1 MNSGDCVDHFPIRMF
16 QIGSEETEPELSSE
30 YQAECKIDSHC
41 QGLKLCCTNGTF
53 LKCVPF
59 QNEVGFD
66 YYLGWARLKVN
77 VSEMDT
83 NHSSWDHLALLRD
96 TSGWLTAAL
105 LTHNTSD
112 ANVHVLCPEPTP
124 GDQQDPALGFM
135 LAVNQNYSLE
145 WLCQGFRNLTA
156 TSEYLWDV
164 KLGDSIL
171 QTENTLTVQGQTV
184 DVCNAMQA
192 TQSANASIVTTVTI
206 QPTMMLENVTA
217 ENSTTPDGKSNG
229 TDSTD
234 SMWIK
239 SSTTDTPNVTWPV
252 NQAGQRSPTTTILPT
267 QTTVRSEMVT
277 DTTAAITMETALTA
291 FRASVLVTNRNFTQ
305 ELNSKTSLA
314 YGRLEEL
321 FISQLSQL
329 LTEAAD
335 VTFNRT
341 PDLTMLVEGFRK
353 GSVIV
358 DFILLTHSGENVTL
372 AAIKSLLISA
382 VNQSLISDSGLHMSY
397 GNIEDFDPCENNTC
411 ASFCKALSEMYQCTC
426 LNGRNGSWFAYPGNR
441 TTPCSGALAV
451 ITNPLVWELEKLIQ
465 IVDFE
470 NDTGCSFSRN
480 TPDTFG
486 ILQVKDLCQ
495 NISEAITDLWLEWKN
510 EVLRL
515 YLEGPNI
522 AVCRFSVTPEQEM
535 TYKIIYSTD
544 GVKGSFLVDYAHL
557 NDDQSASFAKNET
570 LNVTMIQQRR
580 SFTFPE
586 NESLNVTVSIQ
597 SRLARNP
604 QLFIKSCRAMSS
616 SRVPEGDQLIK
627 DGCPES
633 KGVSIFHNGDSSL
646 VLLSVEASFAKN
658 VTYLKCELQICA
670 ENQCACTH
678 HLDKI
683 YMEELK
689 ENYIEIGPITVLRTK
704 PKDKAEPS
712 MLMVILLSVGAILLV
727 ILLIGFL
734 RYMYR
739 HVAGSSFSIKTRN
752 IFSRRSPVN
761 PVTLKSWKQV

>member
-1 MNSGDCVDHFPIRMF
+1 MREIILCIMVTFSITVWNVQTGLTQTAEVSTEEENCTEANGQQPVLAALENVSMSMNSGDCVDHFPIRMF

-30 YQAECKIDSHC
+30 YQAECKIDSRC

-53 LKCVPF
+53 LKCAPF

-66 YYLGWARLKVN
+66 YYFGWAKLKVN

-83 NHSSWDHLALLRD
+83 NHSSWDYLDLLRN

-112 ANVHVLCPEPTP
+112 ANVHVLCPEPTL
-124 GDQQDPALGFM
+124 GDQQDPGLGFM

-145 WLCQGFRNLTA
+145 WLCQGFRNLT
-156 TSEYLWDV
+156 TISEYLYDV

-171 QTENTLTVQGQTV
+171 QTKNTLTVQGQSG

-192 TQSANASIVTTVTI
+192 TQSSNVTSVTTVTI
-206 QPTMMLENVTA
+206 RPTMILENVTA
-217 ENSTTPDGKSNG
+217 ENSTTPAGKSNG

-234 SMWIK
+234 SLWIK
-239 SSTTDTPNVTWPV
+239 SSTTDTPNGTWPV
-252 NQAGQRSPTTTILPT
+252 NQSGQRSPTTTILPT
-267 QTTVRSEMVT
+267 QTTVRSEMAT
-277 DTTAAITMETALTA
+277 DKTAAITMEAALPA

-321 FISQLSQL
+321 FISQLSLL
-329 LTEAAD
+329 LTEAAEF
-335 VTFNRT
+335 TFNRT
-341 PDLTMLVEGFRK
+341 LDLTMLVEGFRK

-372 AAIKSLLISA
+372 AAVKSLLISA
-382 VNQSLISDSGLHMSY
+382 VNQSLTSDSGLRMSY

-426 LNGRNGSWFAYPGNR
+426 LNGLNGNWFACPGNK
-441 TTPCSGALAV
+441 TTPCGGAQAV

-465 IVDFE
+465 FLDFE

-486 ILQVKDLCQ
+486 ILHVEDLCQ
-495 NISEAITDLWLEWKN
+495 NIIAAITDLWLEWKN

-522 AVCRFSVTPEQEM
+522 AVCQFSVTSEQEM
-535 TYKIIYSTD
+535 TYKIIYSTG

-570 LNVTMIQQRR
+570 LNVTMIRQRR
-580 SFTFPE
+580 SFTFHE

-597 SRLARNP
+597 SGLARNP

-616 SRVPEGDQLIK
+616 SHVPEGDQLIK
-627 DGCPES
+627 DGCPKSE
-633 KGVSIFHNGDSSL
+633 GVSIFHNGDSSL
-646 VLLSVEASFAKN
+646 VLLSVEASVAKN

-678 HLDKI
+678 
-683 YMEELK
+683 
-689 ENYIEIGPITVLRTK
+689 
-704 PKDKAEPS
+704 
-712 MLMVILLSVGAILLV
+712 
-727 ILLIGFL
+727 
-734 RYMYR
+734 
-739 HVAGSSFSIKTRN
+739 
-752 IFSRRSPVN
+752 
-761 PVTLKSWKQV
+761 